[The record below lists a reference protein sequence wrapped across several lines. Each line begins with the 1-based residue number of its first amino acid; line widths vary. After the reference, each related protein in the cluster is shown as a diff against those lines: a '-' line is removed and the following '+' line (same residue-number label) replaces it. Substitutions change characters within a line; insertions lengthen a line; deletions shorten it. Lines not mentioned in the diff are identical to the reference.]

1 MVSAVKLTK
10 RVVEAASPPERGSAF
25 LWDADLAGFGL
36 RVWKAAKG
44 ARRAYVLKYGTG
56 RRHSSRWLTIGHHL
70 APYRPDPTT
79 GLGRVLTPELAR
91 EEAIRL
97 LGAKYEGRDPAD
109 ARSVAATIPTLSE
122 FAPRYLEEH
131 AGPKKAARSAAEDRG
146 YLKRYILP
154 KLGRYQLQRVG
165 PGHVTRFHVS
175 LQDKP
180 TTANRCLALLS
191 HMFSVARRWRVLPP
205 GHPNPC
211 EDVERFKEKK
221 RRRFLSTAELARV
234 GVVMAAADA
243 AAAKP
248 TFRKKGDLAPDIVSI
263 AALRVIMFTGA
274 RPSEILTLRHDQ
286 LDLDQAVVLQHAKS
300 GERAIYLNPP
310 AVEVLRKLPRLT
322 LNPYVFPGHVRR
334 KAEGPRLPRHLTLW
348 GLEGTWERI
357 RAAAGCP
364 DVRLYDLRH
373 TFASVAAA
381 RGQGLY
387 IIGTLLGHVNPETTQ
402 RYAHLAADPL
412 RAASEAV
419 ATEIAGALEGL
430 T

>member
-1 MVSAVKLTK
+1 MASVVRLTK
-10 RVVEAASPPERGSAF
+10 RVVEALVPPEKGSAF
-25 LWDADLAGFGL
+25 LWDADLSGFGV
-36 RVWKAAKG
+36 RVWRAARG
-44 ARRAYVLKYGTG
+44 PRRAYVLKYGTG

-70 APYRPDPTT
+70 SPYRPDPTT
-79 GLGRVLTPELAR
+79 GMGRVLTPDLAR

-109 ARSVAATIPTLSE
+109 AREVAATIPTLAE
-122 FAPRYLEEH
+122 FAPRYLADH
-131 AGPKKAARSAAEDRG
+131 AGPKKALRSAAEDRG
-146 YLKRYILP
+146 YLNRWILP
-154 KLGRYQLQRVG
+154 KLGGYQLQRIG

-175 LQDKP
+175 LQGKP

-191 HMFSVARRWRVLPP
+191 SMFSLARRWRVLPP

-211 EDVERFKEKK
+211 EDVERFHEQK

-248 TFRKKGDLAPDIVSI
+248 TFRKKGDLAPDVVSI

-274 RPSEILTLRHDQ
+274 RPSEILTLRRDQ
-286 LDLDQAVVLQHAKS
+286 LDLDQGVVLQQAKS
-300 GERAIYLNPP
+300 GERPIYLNPP
-310 AVEVLRKLPRLT
+310 AVEVLRSLPRLT
-322 LNPYVFPGHVRR
+322 LNPYVFPGHARR
-334 KAEGPRLPRHLTLW
+334 RTAEGRPPRRHLTLW

-357 RAAAGCP
+357 RELAGCP

-387 IIGTLLGHVNPETTQ
+387 IIGALLGHVNPETTQ

-412 RAASEAV
+412 RAASGAV
-419 ATEIAGALEGL
+419 AAEIAGALKG
-430 T
+430 